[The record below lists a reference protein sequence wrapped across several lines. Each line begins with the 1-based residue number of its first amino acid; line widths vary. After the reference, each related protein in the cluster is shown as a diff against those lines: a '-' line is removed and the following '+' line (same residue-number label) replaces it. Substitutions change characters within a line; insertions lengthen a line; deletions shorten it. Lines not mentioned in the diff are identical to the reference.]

1 MAQTLVNGTAKTN
14 TINAK
19 ELYSSEAGTCE
30 AAREPASKGS
40 DTTLSKKRRREPHAG
55 FYGGFRFR
63 WKRRRP
69 VSVRITPD
77 GDEGISSLA
86 G

>member
-30 AAREPASKGS
+30 AAREPASKGRAIPPCRKTPQRAS
-40 DTTLSKKRRREPHAG
+40 RGLLW
-55 FYGGFRFR
+55 RFSIPLETEAPCER
-63 WKRRRP
+63 ANDSFFDRGR
-69 VSVRITPD
+69 
-77 GDEGISSLA
+77 
-86 G
+86 

>member
-30 AAREPASKGS
+30 AARETASKGS
-40 DTTLSKKRRREPHAG
+40 DTTLSKNAAENLSRAFMGVFDSAG
-55 FYGGFRFR
+55 NGGA
-63 WKRRRP
+63 
-69 VSVRITPD
+69 
-77 GDEGISSLA
+77 L
-86 G
+86 

>member
-19 ELYSSEAGTCE
+19 ELYSSEAGACE

-40 DTTLSKKRRREPHAG
+40 NTTLPKNAAESISGAFMRIADSAG
-55 FYGGFRFR
+55 NGGA
-63 WKRRRP
+63 
-69 VSVRITPD
+69 
-77 GDEGISSLA
+77 L
-86 G
+86 

>member
-30 AAREPASKGS
+30 AAREPASKG
-40 DTTLSKKRRREPHAG
+40 A
-55 FYGGFRFR
+55 
-63 WKRRRP
+63 
-69 VSVRITPD
+69 I
-77 GDEGISSLA
+77 
-86 G
+86 

>member
-19 ELYSSEAGTCE
+19 ELYSSEAGACE

-40 DTTLSKKRRREPHAG
+40 DTTLPKNAAESLSGA
-55 FYGGFRFR
+55 FM
-63 WKRRRP
+63 
-69 VSVRITPD
+69 RITD
-77 GDEGISSLA
+77 SAGNGGSL
-86 G
+86 

>member
-40 DTTLSKKRRREPHAG
+40 VPPCRKTPQRASRGLLW
-55 FYGGFRFR
+55 RFSIPLETEAPCER
-63 WKRRRP
+63 ANDSFFDRGR
-69 VSVRITPD
+69 
-77 GDEGISSLA
+77 
-86 G
+86 